1 MAKVLFSYGLQAK
14 YDALETRPNDT
25 IYFITDTGRIYKGSS
40 LISDVTKLNVEF
52 TSTKPDAASAEENK
66 LYVVTE
72 NGSTSFVIK
81 SGDQI
86 VTVGG
91 GEAASV
97 KDGSITFTKFAEGLV
112 AKNLDSADDSTIPTT
127 KAVKDA
133 INTAIATLDA
143 AIVDVTPEAAPAG
156 STGTVLKFTTKGGE
170 TKSVTIADIFLSAAS
185 YDTTSHKLTLTVND
199 AEQSKID
206 VDLSDLIGSS
216 LSDVK
221 VGEDETFTVE
231 LGTGGTLGGFKTG
244 DTIDKDVSMETLIK
258 KLLMKQV
265 PPTYTAPTVSIANNG
280 GSASGS
286 YEIGTS
292 ITPNIKATFNKN
304 DAGDL
309 TSIQFQKNGTNVGEA
324 GTTNPGTYTEA
335 ASVLEATTKF
345 KAIVSYGEGA
355 IKNDNLGQPYETGHI
370 AAGSKTTSEFTFT
383 PYRQGYFVGS
393 TTNTD
398 EVTSATVRSFTK
410 KNGAYSSG
418 TVKFTVPAGAAR
430 VMFLCPMT
438 NTGVT
443 KVLNESALNADV
455 TNTFVKSTIDVEG
468 ADGYS
473 AITYNAW
480 TFVPA
485 VPYAQDA
492 VLAFTL
498 G

>member
-1 MAKVLFSYGLQAK
+1 M
-14 YDALETRPNDT
+14 
-25 IYFITDTGRIYKGSS
+25 
-40 LISDVTKLNVEF
+40 
-52 TSTKPDAASAEENK
+52 
-66 LYVVTE
+66 
-72 NGSTSFVIK
+72 
-81 SGDQI
+81 
-86 VTVGG
+86 
-91 GEAASV
+91 
-97 KDGSITFTKFAEGLV
+97 
-112 AKNLDSADDSTIPTT
+112 
-127 KAVKDA
+127 KDA

-143 AIVDVTPEAAPAG
+143 AIVDVTPEAAPVG

-199 AEQSKID
+199 AEHSKID

-231 LGTGGTLGGFKTG
+231 LGAGGTLGGFKTG

-265 PPTYTAPTVSIANNG
+265 PPTYTAPAVSISNNG

-292 ITPNIKATFNKN
+292 ITPNIKATFNKH

-309 TSIQFQKNGTNVGEA
+309 ISIQFQKNGTNVGEA
-324 GTTNPGTYTEA
+324 GTTNPGTYTEE

-345 KAIVSYGEGA
+345 KAVVSYGEGD

-370 AAGSKTTSEFTFT
+370 TAGSKTTSEFTFT

-393 TTNTD
+393 TTGTD
-398 EVTSATVRSFTK
+398 AVTSATVRSFTK

-455 TNTFVKSTIDVEG
+455 TSTFVKSTIDVEG
-468 ADGYS
+468 ADGYT

-480 TFVPA
+480 TFIPA

>member
-1 MAKVLFSYGLQAK
+1 
-14 YDALETRPNDT
+14 
-25 IYFITDTGRIYKGSS
+25 
-40 LISDVTKLNVEF
+40 
-52 TSTKPDAASAEENK
+52 
-66 LYVVTE
+66 
-72 NGSTSFVIK
+72 
-81 SGDQI
+81 
-86 VTVGG
+86 
-91 GEAASV
+91 
-97 KDGSITFTKFAEGLV
+97 
-112 AKNLDSADDSTIPTT
+112 
-127 KAVKDA
+127 
-133 INTAIATLDA
+133 
-143 AIVDVTPEAAPAG
+143 
-156 STGTVLKFTTKGGE
+156 
-170 TKSVTIADIFLSAAS
+170 
-185 YDTTSHKLTLTVND
+185 
-199 AEQSKID
+199 
-206 VDLSDLIGSS
+206 
-216 LSDVK
+216 
-221 VGEDETFTVE
+221 
-231 LGTGGTLGGFKTG
+231 
-244 DTIDKDVSMETLIK
+244 METLIK

-280 GSASGS
+280 GSAAGS

-292 ITPNIKATFNKN
+292 VTPNIKATFNKN
-304 DAGDL
+304 DAGNL

-345 KAIVSYGEGA
+345 KAVVSYDEGA

-393 TTNTD
+393 TTDTD
-398 EVTSATVRSFTK
+398 EVTSTIIRSFTK
-410 KNGAYSSG
+410 KNGAYGAG

-438 NTGVT
+438 NKGVT

-455 TNTFVKSTIDVEG
+455 TSTFVKSTIDVEG
-468 ADGYS
+468 ADGYT